1 MGQRWTEKEKQL
13 AIECKTVEELFTRY
27 SKEIGDTT
35 LSRVKSIWSHRQT
48 LVKAQAAEAAKTEAS
63 PLPKGRIAFPD
74 EAETLAHISNKLSE
88 LIELQ
93 KEAFDRQREQL
104 IHLQGIN
111 SQMTGL
117 TILFQRLASSKPQM
131 EAKG

>member
-1 MGQRWTEKEKQL
+1 MGQRWTDKEKQL
-13 AIECKTVEELFTRY
+13 AVECKTVEELFIRY

-48 LVKAQAAEAAKTEAS
+48 LVKAQAALAAGET
-63 PLPKGRIAFPD
+63 PLPKGRVAFPD

-93 KEAFDRQREQL
+93 KDSFDRQRELL
-104 IHLQGIN
+104 IQTQGIN
-111 SQMTGL
+111 SQMTAL
-117 TILFQRLASSKPQM
+117 VILFQRLAAQKAQP
-131 EAKG
+131 EAQK